1 MDNKIELPYFQNFI
15 SEEQEKEILRL
26 INQKPAKGK
35 ERNQIVRYGSKI
47 PYAPYNV
54 SGEIPDVLHSLN
66 ISHSFDHVTIN
77 EYHQGQSIEYHFDLP
92 FAGEKISIISLLGK
106 ADMLFRNAKDNSDI
120 LKFNVEP
127 RSLLIMQDRLRWQY
141 EHSAIAHE
149 LRYSV
154 VFRDSRVI
162 TRTNQPILCNL
173 CKCYHQR
180 SETCY

>member
-1 MDNKIELPYFQNFI
+1 
-15 SEEQEKEILRL
+15 
-26 INQKPAKGK
+26 
-35 ERNQIVRYGSKI
+35 
-47 PYAPYNV
+47 
-54 SGEIPDVLHSLN
+54 
-66 ISHSFDHVTIN
+66 
-77 EYHQGQSIEYHFDLP
+77 
-92 FAGEKISIISLLGK
+92 
-106 ADMLFRNAKDNSDI
+106 MLFRNAKDNSDI